1 MVPDI
6 APGPD
11 EEPVAAA
18 RFVRPYT
25 ITAGRTKSAVDL
37 PVEATLRQ
45 QPALPGAVA
54 DLAAGAQRVLSLCDQ
69 KSVAEVSA
77 LTSMPIGVVRVLL
90 GDLVEQG
97 PRPGAGDHHRELVEG
112 RAHRAH
118 REDPPWTSQL
128 LAGPAGRPRRRR
140 S

>member
-1 MVPDI
+1 MPDI

-54 DLAAGAQRVLSLCDQ
+54 DLAAGAQRVLSLCDK

-77 LTSMPIGVVRVLL
+77 LASMPIGVVRVLL

-97 PRPGAGDHHRELVEG
+97 LVQVQATITESSSKDERIELIERTLRG
-112 RAHRAH
+112 LRNY
-118 REDPPWTSQL
+118 
-128 LAGPAGRPRRRR
+128 
-140 S
+140 